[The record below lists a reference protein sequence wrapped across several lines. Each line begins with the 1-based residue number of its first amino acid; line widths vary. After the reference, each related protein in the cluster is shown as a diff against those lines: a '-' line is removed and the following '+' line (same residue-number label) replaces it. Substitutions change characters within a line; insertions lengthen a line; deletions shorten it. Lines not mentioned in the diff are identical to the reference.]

1 MVLSAL
7 VIAALLLPFAGAQ
20 GPSAPLKIGG
30 DVKAPK
36 VINKV
41 EPKYTEEARA
51 AKISGSVK
59 LRVVVTKEGK
69 ADNIRVIESL
79 DAGLDANAV
88 DAIQQ
93 WDFQPATLKGQPVD
107 VEANIEVNFKLK

>member
-1 MVLSAL
+1 MARGMLNWTTVGVTMLRRLTREARRVSILASSLNRGPVSRGTMVLSAL

-59 LRVVVTKEGK
+59 LRV
-69 ADNIRVIESL
+69 
-79 DAGLDANAV
+79 
-88 DAIQQ
+88 
-93 WDFQPATLKGQPVD
+93 
-107 VEANIEVNFKLK
+107 